1 MPASD
6 RLKALLLLAS
16 MVVVWGSNWTIMKIG
31 LQYMDP
37 FWLSAGR
44 MLIALVASIALLL
57 YLGRFRVP
65 HQQDVPIVLGVGLM
79 QFAAFVT
86 LICMALEQVGAGRAA
101 VLAYTTPLWVTPAAA
116 WVLKERLTP
125 LKMVGVLVGL
135 SGVLIL
141 FNPFSFDW
149 SNRDVVIGN
158 GYLLLAA
165 LIWALSIVHVRYHR
179 WRASVLELLP
189 WQLMVALAVVLPI
202 AMFSDTRPFILN
214 QTSVW
219 VLVYNGIL
227 ATAYAQWASVR
238 MTQLL
243 PAVTVSL
250 GLLLVPVAGLGMATY
265 WLNEPF
271 SLSLGL
277 GMLLIICGL
286 GLQMKMKK

>member
-1 MPASD
+1 M
-6 RLKALLLLAS
+6 KAWMLLAS

-37 FWLSAGR
+37 YWLAAGR
-44 MLIALVASIALLL
+44 MLIALAASVALLL

-65 HQQDVPIVLGVGLM
+65 HRQDVPIVLGVGLM

-86 LICMALEQVGAGRAA
+86 LICLALEQVGAGRAA
-101 VLAYTTPLWVTPAAA
+101 VLAYTTPLWVSPAAA

-125 LKMVGVLVGL
+125 LKVLGVLVGL
-135 SGVLIL
+135 TGILVL
-141 FNPFSFDW
+141 FNPMAFDW

-165 LIWALSIVHVRYHR
+165 LIWALSIVHVRYHQ
-179 WRASVLELLP
+179 WRATVLELLP
-189 WQLMVALAVVLPI
+189 WQLMAALSVVLPL
-202 AMFSDTRPFILN
+202 ALWSDTRPMQWN
-214 QTSVW
+214 QTSVL
-219 VLVYNGIL
+219 VLAYNGIL

-250 GLLLVPVAGLGMATY
+250 GLLLVPVAGLGMATL
-265 WLNEPF
+265 WLGEPF
-271 SLSLGL
+271 SLSLGA
-277 GMLLIICGL
+277 GMLLIIAGL
-286 GLQMKMKK
+286 GMQLKVKNQST